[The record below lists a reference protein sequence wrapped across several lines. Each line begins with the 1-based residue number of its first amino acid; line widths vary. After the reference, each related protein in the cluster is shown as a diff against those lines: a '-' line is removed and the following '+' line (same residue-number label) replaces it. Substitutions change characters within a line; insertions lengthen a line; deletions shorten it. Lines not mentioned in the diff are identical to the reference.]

1 MQLSSH
7 AERVDPI
14 IATSILVRRIAEIDY
29 PTEGKI

>member
-14 IATSILVRRIAEIDY
+14 IAKLILAMRTTEIDY
-29 PTEGKI
+29 PNGEKL